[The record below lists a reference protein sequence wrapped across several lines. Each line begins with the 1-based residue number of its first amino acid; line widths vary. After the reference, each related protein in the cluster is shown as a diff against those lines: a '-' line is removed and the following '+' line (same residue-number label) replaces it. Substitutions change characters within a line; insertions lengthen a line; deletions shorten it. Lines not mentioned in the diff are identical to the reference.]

1 MVPIFA
7 GLGGFSIGAIGGA
20 IGGYFYNDH
29 FHDKKEEELKKKLE
43 LDNAE
48 KEAAREGMAVGQKEM
63 KEKHVQKVEALTAAH
78 KAEI

>member
-1 MVPIFA
+1 
-7 GLGGFSIGAIGGA
+7 
-20 IGGYFYNDH
+20 
-29 FHDKKEEELKKKLE
+29 

-63 KEKHVQKVEALTAAH
+63 KEKHVQKVEALRAAH